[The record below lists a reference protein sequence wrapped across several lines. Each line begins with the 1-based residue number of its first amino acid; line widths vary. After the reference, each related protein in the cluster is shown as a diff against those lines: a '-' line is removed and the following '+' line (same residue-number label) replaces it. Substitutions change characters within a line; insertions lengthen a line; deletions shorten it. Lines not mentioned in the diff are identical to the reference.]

1 MKKGI
6 FTAILLAAVLM
17 FICVTITAG
26 SAEAANKANK
36 NNGSKSAVKAK
47 DGRFIAYEDGTV
59 LDTKTKL
66 MWAAK
71 DNGSDINWN
80 DAKKYCESYRG
91 GGHADWRMPTREE
104 LSALFDGAIANTTPP
119 SAGCSGGY
127 HITNLINMTC
137 CCAWASDTSDADAS
151 NFNFYVGLRGMR
163 YQSFSYNL
171 RALPVR
177 DGK

>member
-6 FTAILLAAVLM
+6 FTAALLAAALM
-17 FICVTITAG
+17 FICVTINTG
-26 SAEAANKANK
+26 SAEAANKVNK
-36 NNGSKSAVKAK
+36 KNGSKSAVKAR

-71 DNGSDINWN
+71 DNGSDINWT

-91 GGHADWRMPTREE
+91 GGYTDWRMPTREE
-104 LSALFDGAIANTTPP
+104 LSALFDDAITNTTSP
-119 SAGCSGGY
+119 STGCSGGY
-127 HITNLINMTC
+127 HLTNLINMTC
-137 CCAWASDTSDADAS
+137 CCAWASDASDADAA

-163 YQSFSYNL
+163 YLSFSYNL

-177 DGK
+177 DGR